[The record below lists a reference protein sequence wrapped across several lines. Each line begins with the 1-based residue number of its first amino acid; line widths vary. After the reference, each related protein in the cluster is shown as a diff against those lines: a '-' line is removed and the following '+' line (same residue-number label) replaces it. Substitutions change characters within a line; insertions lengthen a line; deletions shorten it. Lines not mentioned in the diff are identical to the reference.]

1 MPCFANSLI
10 FWNQNTK
17 GKLIRT
23 SHFMKEDLKV
33 YNDALQLVGNTPLIK
48 LNRITKDL
56 TGDFYAKVEAFNPG
70 HSTKDRIALYI
81 IEEAE
86 RKGIL
91 KPGDTII
98 ETTSG
103 NTGFSIAMVS
113 VIKGYE
119 CILAVSSKSSADKI
133 DMLKSLG
140 AKVYVC
146 PAHVSADD
154 PRSYYEVAKRL
165 HQEIKGSVY
174 INQYFNELNI
184 DAHYNTTGPEI
195 WKQTEGEIT
204 HLVACSGTGGTIS
217 GTARFLKEQNPDIQ
231 IIGIDAYGSVLKKYH
246 ETREFD
252 ENEIYPYRIEGLGKN
267 LIPTAT
273 DFDVIDRFVKVSD
286 EESAHTAR
294 MISKTEGLFVGYTS
308 GAAFQGVKQL
318 AEEEI
323 FDANSKVVIIF
334 PDHGSRYMSKI
345 YSDDWMQEQGF
356 SDSENLVDAEKI
368 QYIK

>member
-1 MPCFANSLI
+1 MSMKNK
-10 FWNQNTK
+10 QN
-17 GKLIRT
+17 
-23 SHFMKEDLKV
+23 V
-33 YNDALQLVGNTPLIK
+33 YNNVLELIGDTPLIK
-48 LNRITKDL
+48 LNKITQGLK
-56 TGDFYAKVEAFNPG
+56 GSFYAKVEAFNPG
-70 HSTKDRIALYI
+70 HSTKDRIALHI

-113 VIKGYE
+113 IIKGYE
-119 CILAVSSKSSADKI
+119 CILAVSNKSSKDKI
-133 DMLKSLG
+133 DMLRSMG

-154 PRSYYEVAKRL
+154 PRSYYNVAKKL
-165 HQEIKGSVY
+165 HEEIKGSVY

-184 DAHYNTTGPEI
+184 DAHYQTTGPEI
-195 WKQTEGEIT
+195 WKQTEGKIT

-217 GTARFLKEQNPDIQ
+217 GIARYLKEQNPNIR
-231 IIGIDAYGSVLKKYH
+231 ILGVDAYGSVLKKYH
-246 ETREFD
+246 ETKEFD
-252 ENEIYPYRIEGLGKN
+252 EKEIYPYRIEGLGKN

-273 DFDVIDRFVKVSD
+273 DFEVIDEFMKVSD

-294 MISKTEGLFVGYTS
+294 EIAKTEGLFVGYTS
-308 GAAFQGVKQL
+308 GAALQAIKQFADQG
-318 AEEEI
+318 E
-323 FDANSKVVIIF
+323 FDENSMVVAIF

-345 YSDDWMQEQGF
+345 FSDDWMNDQGF
-356 SDSENLVDAEKI
+356 FDSVNIEEAQKI
-368 QYIK
+368 EFIK